1 MNFPE
6 SLLSSLFIKSDTH
19 ESSIPHLLPTQT
31 AANSN
36 VGSIHDKPI
45 TDLALKTPISFLQ
58 EICFRIHATPTYSLC
73 PSEAQCT
80 SNEPAF
86 LYRVVVD
93 DMIAFGKGSSKKRAK
108 HKAAWCMVEQCYA
121 KLQLVA
127 SPLVKT
133 IEEYFTIKPL
143 QTCST
148 SEDTTNTG
156 EKSNPIGKLQEL
168 TQKNWIRP
176 PEYEFFD
183 QENTSVPNSKTY
195 SCLAKVAAYTAEG
208 SGLSKKIA
216 KRLAATNLLNILENL
231 GPDEKKALL
240 NRTEEQASS
249 TLISDAIEFLLLIH
263 RMSWNIHSHIRNFDD
278 HDLLDTSGTRGAG
291 VATRSNRLY
300 DKNSFHTMKNSDLP
314 NIKKLL
320 SDNHSPELSQSYELF
335 QCLAQEQNF
344 AYEFIQL
351 PTNSEG
357 SIELLL
363 EVRLMPVSVFH
374 GCGETFDIARQ
385 QATNFALKY
394 IRSLSKQYQQQQNSL
409 SQSAT
414 TTSTQSIA

>member
-240 NRTEEQASS
+240 NRTEEQNELEYSQSHSKFRRSRRKVNDSS
-249 TLISDAIEFLLLIH
+249 
-263 RMSWNIHSHIRNFDD
+263 
-278 HDLLDTSGTRGAG
+278 LLDTSGTRGAG